1 MKNIDPL
8 IYGGILFL
16 GLGLYGIYFQ
26 GDFWGRPVYGN
37 YNKREITM
45 SFYLPSFVTIVGLFM
60 ATIGLTDTEK
70 PKKWI
75 TILFISVLVLV
86 IISGVLAG
94 NHAYNLYENQA
105 NK

>member
-1 MKNIDPL
+1 
-8 IYGGILFL
+8 
-16 GLGLYGIYFQ
+16 
-26 GDFWGRPVYGN
+26 
-37 YNKREITM
+37 
-45 SFYLPSFVTIVGLFM
+45 M